1 MKLQSSK
8 QKQKKTLI
16 IIGIA
21 VLALALIAGLIVG
34 IVSLVQ
40 NITDGDK
47 DKTPEQPLATLG
59 ISISSFPNKMEYF
72 VGELSDWTGLRV
84 QVVMNKQ
91 SETYFV
97 GVNDVEI
104 TGFDSSA
111 PNDKQVITVTYGEFS
126 TTFTVKIKE
135 NPAEAPK
142 RESLK
147 LDENFKS
154 TFTMDEWNNTS
165 VLNRKYLIVV
175 YTDGSEEKVPMS
187 LNYVVGGSLPKATA
201 PGEIS
206 FTIYYKGLET
216 TITVT
221 ITE

>member
-8 QKQKKTLI
+8 QKQKKMLI
-16 IIGIA
+16 IIGVAILA
-21 VLALALIAGLIVG
+21 VALIAGLVIG
-34 IVSLVQ
+34 IISLVK
-40 NITDGDK
+40 NITGGDENL
-47 DKTPEQPLATLG
+47 PEQPLATIG
-59 ISISSFPNKMEYF
+59 INVSSFPDKMEYF
-72 VGELSDWTGLRV
+72 VGEACDWTGLRV

-91 SETYFV
+91 SESYFV
-97 GVNDVEI
+97 GVNQVEI
-104 TGFDSSA
+104 TGFDSSVA
-111 PNDKQVITVTYGEFS
+111 NDKQVITVTYEGYS

-147 LDENFKS
+147 LDEAFKS

-165 VLNRKYLIVV
+165 VLNRKDLIVV

-187 LNYVVGGSLPKATA
+187 LNYVVGGSLPKVTQ
-201 PGEIS
+201 PGEVS
-206 FTIYYKGLET
+206 FTIQYKGLET